1 MGTLRIASFNVHHC
15 RGLDG
20 IVDVERVAKVVRS
33 LSVDLIA
40 LQELDRNLPRSG
52 GIDQPHELGRLLDVE
67 VTFFPTLSRG
77 DGDYGLAL
85 AARPSPSLPA
95 YVVLPQLGK
104 EEPRGVVSAR
114 WEGLEV
120 VCTHLSTAAD
130 ARRIQT
136 SALAAIAARAE
147 GPVAVLGDLNQGART
162 LGLLAAHG
170 FRGAFGHRTLPRAR
184 LRRQIDHILVR
195 DATLRRSW
203 TVPTTAS
210 DHLPLVAEISVP

>member
-15 RGLDG
+15 LGLDG

-33 LSVDLIA
+33 LSADLIA

-52 GIDQPHELGRLLDVE
+52 GIDQPRELARLLDVE
-67 VTFFPTLSRG
+67 VAFFPTISRG
-77 DGDYGLAL
+77 DGDYGLAV
-85 AARPSPSLPA
+85 AGRPSPSTASYLA
-95 YVVLPQLGK
+95 LPQLGK
-104 EEPRGVVSAR
+104 EEPRGVVTAR

-120 VCTHLSTAAD
+120 VCTHLSTAAE

-147 GPVAVLGDLNQGART
+147 GPVAVLGDLNQGARALRPLT
-162 LGLLAAHG
+162 VQG
-170 FRGAFGHRTLPRAR
+170 FRGAFRHRTLPRAR
-184 LRRQIDHILVR
+184 LRPQIDHILVR